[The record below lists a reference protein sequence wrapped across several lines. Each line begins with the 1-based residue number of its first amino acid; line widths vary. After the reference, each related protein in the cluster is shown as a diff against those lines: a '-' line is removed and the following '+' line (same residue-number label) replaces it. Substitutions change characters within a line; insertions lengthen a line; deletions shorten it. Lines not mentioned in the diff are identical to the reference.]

1 MKSKKGIN
9 SQKVKLI
16 CFDIDGTLVDGVS
29 WLILTEGL
37 GCSAQRHMD
46 IFHAAKAGK
55 ISFIEGERQLT
66 KMYQDGGNATKR
78 KITTI
83 FSEVKLRPEVK
94 ELFSY
99 LKRKNYLIYLISGA
113 IDLYVKEVTKNT
125 KADGFYANSSLEFSP
140 SGVLQK
146 INYRD
151 NQGGVKLEQLRE
163 LITKLN
169 IKMKEVFFVGD
180 SENDIEVFKATKHGI
195 AVHCFDDN
203 LKKEAWKVI
212 DNLKQIKNIL

>member
-1 MKSKKGIN
+1 MKVY
-9 SQKVKLI
+9 QKNDIIKLV

-46 IFHAAKAGK
+46 IFHAAKVGK

-78 KITTI
+78 KIVKI
-83 FSEVKLRPEVK
+83 FLEVKLRQEARG
-94 ELFSY
+94 LIAY
-99 LKRKNYLIYLISGA
+99 LKKKNCHIHLISGA
-113 IDLYVKEVTKNT
+113 IDLYVEQIAKKIG
-125 KADGFYANSSLEFSP
+125 ADGYYSNSSLEFNRA
-140 SGVLQK
+140 GVLQK

-151 NQGGVKLEQLRE
+151 KQGGVKLEQLND
-163 LITKLN
+163 LINRLKIN
-169 IKMKEVFFVGD
+169 INEVVFVGD

-195 AVHCFDDN
+195 AVHCFDEN
-203 LKKEAWKVI
+203 LKKVAWKAV
-212 DNLKQIKNIL
+212 DSLNEIKNIL